1 MKMAQTTSLIWSCWE
16 DSLHLGSLAVELE
29 EHPQSPRPNQW
40 GWGAWTNGAYI
51 FKRHVLEAQ
60 V

>member
-1 MKMAQTTSLIWSCWE
+1 MSGLNLTPTPQGEWQKTP
-16 DSLHLGSLAVELE
+16 GGVEYRKACAGE
-29 EHPQSPRPNQW
+29 W

-51 FKRHVLEAQ
+51 FKRHVLEAE